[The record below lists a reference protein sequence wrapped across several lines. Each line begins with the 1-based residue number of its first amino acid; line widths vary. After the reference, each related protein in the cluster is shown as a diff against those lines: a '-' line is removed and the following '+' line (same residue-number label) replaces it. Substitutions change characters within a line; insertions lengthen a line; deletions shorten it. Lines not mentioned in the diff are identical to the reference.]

1 MSDKTKDAIKIV
13 NAVKGVDTMSLTDIF
28 SNTSK
33 QTENIHSKIKNYIST
48 TPNFSNEGGVQTGA
62 KNLVIA
68 FLTLIGFII
77 SIIIYIIVYIIILCF
92 YIILFVYNLLLRFAK
107 LFGDYEFFNDF
118 DGENS
123 NYSYFLFIDIL
134 KDKSESNKKF
144 NLENDTPGNIHYEIN
159 EIFNN
164 IKRKLQN
171 RLEKYN
177 SLIKSLKEDRDKE
190 EEEKKYN
197 EIFQESE
204 ANKKELTFSNINSS
218 ERKALWT
225 SLFNG
230 IKEASFKDIP
240 NIIMNILT
248 FIFINL
254 RWFLGMLFEVVKYV
268 LSGCFL
274 IAKFCT
280 KSVLSTFQQ
289 ASLRWSRPFA
299 GLMILILIIFG
310 IAFACYNMYA
320 PEEELYNSN
329 FSNIGGGSSNNY
341 KSTYNDNTSFF
352 EALNRLPF
360 EFYSF
365 VNDFRIIY
373 YEILKRLKFFM
384 NFSSE
389 IIDDARN
396 FAREPEDYERT
407 KNNTDNIYDNIY
419 TFNAKYISE
428 IIANNNEREITEL
441 KNIINKLTLDKEK
454 YVIHLIKPKDI
465 KDCVNYSD
473 VLKLD
478 LSINNS
484 PNDISW
490 KINCGD
496 TAYFNN
502 TCKIKDIAITDTD
515 IHTCSITD
523 AIKTNKDYNN
533 I

>member
-33 QTENIHSKIKNYIST
+33 QTEDIHAKIKTFID
-48 TPNFSNEGGVQTGA
+48 PKISNEEGPKAGA
-62 KNLVIA
+62 SNLVQAIA
-68 FLTLIGFII
+68 SLIGFII
-77 SIIIYIIVYIIILCF
+77 SIIIYIITYIIILCL
-92 YIILFVYNLLLRFAK
+92 YIILFIYNLLLRFAK

-118 DGENS
+118 DGEIPNFA
-123 NYSYFLFIDIL
+123 YFLFIDIL
-134 KDKSESNKKF
+134 KNKSESDKKL

-177 SLIKSLKEDRDKE
+177 SLIKSLKIERDKE
-190 EEEKKYN
+190 EEEKNNN
-197 EIFQESE
+197 ELFQESE
-204 ANKKELTFSNINSS
+204 ANKKEITFANINSS
-218 ERKALWT
+218 ERQVLWNSMQVT
-225 SLFNG
+225 TFN
-230 IKEASFKDIP
+230 DIP
-240 NIIMNILT
+240 KIIFNFFALLFSYLKL
-248 FIFINL
+248 FIQI
-254 RWFLGMLFEVVKYV
+254 LFEGLKYI

-274 IAKFCT
+274 IAKFCS
-280 KSVLSTFQQ
+280 KSFLSTFQQ
-289 ASLRWSRPFA
+289 ATLRWSRPFA
-299 GLMILILIIFG
+299 GLMIIVLLILVMVLI
-310 IAFACYNMYA
+310 CYNMYA

-329 FSNIGGGSSNNY
+329 FTNIGGGGSYDY

-352 EALNRLPF
+352 EALNRLPL

-365 VNDFRIIY
+365 SNDFRMIY
-373 YEILKRLKFFM
+373 YELLKRLKFFM

-419 TFNAKYISE
+419 TFNAKYISDIIATKDEKE
-428 IIANNNEREITEL
+428 IIELRELRE
-441 KNIINKLTLDKEK
+441 IINKLTLDKEK
-454 YVIHLIKPKDI
+454 YVVHLIKPKDI
-465 KDCVNYSD
+465 KDCVDYSSA
-473 VLKLD
+473 LGLN

-490 KINCGD
+490 KIKCDDN
-496 TAYFNN
+496 AYFNN
-502 TCKIKDIAITDTD
+502 TCTMKDIDITDKET
-515 IHTCSITD
+515 HTCSITD

>member
-33 QTENIHSKIKNYIST
+33 QTEYLHARIKKII
-48 TPNFSNEGGVQTGA
+48 TPNFSNEAGA
-62 KNLVIA
+62 SNLLYA
-68 FLTLIGFII
+68 FASLIGFII
-77 SIIIYIIVYIIILCF
+77 SIIIYIIAYIIILCL
-92 YIILFVYNLLLRFAK
+92 YIILFIYNLLLRFAK
-107 LFGDYEFFNDF
+107 LFGDYEFFYDF
-118 DGENS
+118 DGEIS
-123 NYSYFLFIDIL
+123 NYSYFLFIDVL
-134 KDKSESNKKF
+134 KNKSEYDKKK
-144 NLENDTPGNIHYEIN
+144 NLNNNTPGNIHYEIN

-177 SLIKSLKEDRDKE
+177 SLIKSLKIERDKE
-190 EEEKKYN
+190 EEEKNNN
-197 EIFQESE
+197 ELFQESE
-204 ANKKELTFSNINSS
+204 ANKKEVTFANINSS
-218 ERKALWT
+218 ERQVLWT
-225 SLFNG
+225 SILNG
-230 IKEASFKDIP
+230 IRQASFRDIP

-248 FIFINL
+248 LIFINL
-254 RWFLGMLFEVVKYV
+254 RWFIGILFEGLKYI

-274 IAKFCT
+274 IAKFCS
-280 KSVLSTFQQ
+280 KSFLSTFQQ

-299 GLMILILIIFG
+299 GLMILVLLILVMVLV
-310 IAFACYNMYA
+310 CYNMYA

-329 FSNIGGGSSNNY
+329 FTNIGGGGSYDY

-352 EALNRLPF
+352 EALNRLPL

-365 VNDFRIIY
+365 LNDFRMIY
-373 YEILKRLKFFM
+373 YELLKRLNFFM

-419 TFNAKYISE
+419 TFNAKYISD
-428 IIANNNEREITEL
+428 IITNNNEQEIKDL
-441 KNIINKLTLDKEK
+441 NDIIKQLTLDKEK
-454 YVIHLIKPKDI
+454 YVVHLIKPKDI
-465 KDCVNYSD
+465 KNCVNYSS
-473 VLKLD
+473 VLGLN

-490 KINCGD
+490 KIKCDDN
-496 TAYFNN
+496 AYFNN
-502 TCKIKDIAITDTD
+502 TCTMKDIDITDKET
-515 IHTCSITD
+515 HTCSITD

>member
-33 QTENIHSKIKNYIST
+33 QTEDIHAKIKTLIAPT
-48 TPNFSNEGGVQTGA
+48 FSNEEGPKAGA
-62 KNLVIA
+62 SNLVKA
-68 FLTLIGFII
+68 FLSLIGFII
-77 SIIIYIIVYIIILCF
+77 SIIIYIIAYIIILCL
-92 YIILFVYNLLLRFAK
+92 YIILFIYNLLLRFAK

-118 DGENS
+118 DGEIP
-123 NYSYFLFIDIL
+123 NYAYFLFIDIL
-134 KDKSESNKKF
+134 KNKSESDKELK

-177 SLIKSLKEDRDKE
+177 SLIKSLKIERDKE
-190 EEEKKYN
+190 EEEKNNN
-197 EIFQESE
+197 ELFQESE
-204 ANKKELTFSNINSS
+204 ANKKEVTFANINSS
-218 ERKALWT
+218 ERQVLWT
-225 SLFNG
+225 SILNG
-230 IKEASFKDIP
+230 FRQTGFKHIPKLIMDI
-240 NIIMNILT
+240 LA
-248 FIFINL
+248 FIVINL
-254 RWFLGMLFEVVKYV
+254 RWFIGILFEGLKYF

-274 IAKFCT
+274 IAKFCS
-280 KSVLSTFQQ
+280 KSFLSTFQQ
-289 ASLRWSRPFA
+289 ATLRWSRPFA
-299 GLMILILIIFG
+299 GLMILVLLILVMVLV
-310 IAFACYNMYA
+310 CYNMYA

-329 FSNIGGGSSNNY
+329 FTNIGGGGSYDY

-352 EALNRLPF
+352 EALNRLPL

-365 VNDFRIIY
+365 LNDFRMIY
-373 YEILKRLKFFM
+373 YELLKRLKFFM

-419 TFNAKYISE
+419 TFNAKYISD
-428 IIANNNEREITEL
+428 IIANKNEQEIREL
-441 KNIINKLTLDKEK
+441 RDIINKLTLDKEK
-454 YVIHLIKPKDI
+454 YVVHLIKPKDI
-465 KDCVNYSD
+465 KDCVDYSS
-473 VLKLD
+473 VLGLN

-490 KINCGD
+490 KIKCDDN
-496 TAYFNN
+496 AYFNN
-502 TCKIKDIAITDTD
+502 TCTIKDIDITDKET
-515 IHTCSITD
+515 HTCSITD

>member
-1 MSDKTKDAIKIV
+1 MSDKTDDAIKIV

-33 QTENIHSKIKNYIST
+33 QTEYLHARIKKII
-48 TPNFSNEGGVQTGA
+48 TPNFSNEEGA
-62 KNLVIA
+62 KAGASNLFKA
-68 FLTLIGFII
+68 FASLIGFII
-77 SIIIYIIVYIIILCF
+77 SIIIYIIAYIIILCL
-92 YIILFVYNLLLRFAK
+92 YIILFIYNLLLRFAK

-118 DGENS
+118 DGEIS
-123 NYSYFLFIDIL
+123 NYSYFLFIDVL
-134 KDKSESNKKF
+134 KNKSEYDKKK
-144 NLENDTPGNIHYEIN
+144 NLNNNTPGNIHYEIN

-177 SLIKSLKEDRDKE
+177 SLIKSLKNERDKE
-190 EEEKKYN
+190 EEERKYY
-197 EIFQESE
+197 ELFQESE
-204 ANKKELTFSNINSS
+204 ANKKELTFANINSS
-218 ERKALWT
+218 ERQVLWNSMQVT
-225 SLFNG
+225 AFN
-230 IKEASFKDIP
+230 DIP
-240 NIIMNILT
+240 KIIFNFFALLFSYLKL
-248 FIFINL
+248 FIQI
-254 RWFLGMLFEVVKYV
+254 LFEVLKYF

-274 IAKFCT
+274 IAKFCS
-280 KSVLSTFQQ
+280 KSFLSTFQQ
-289 ASLRWSRPFA
+289 ATLRWSRPFA
-299 GLMILILIIFG
+299 GLMILIVLILVMVLV
-310 IAFACYNMYA
+310 CYNMYA

-329 FSNIGGGSSNNY
+329 FTNIGGGSYDY
-341 KSTYNDNTSFF
+341 KSMFNDNTSFF
-352 EALNRLPF
+352 EALNRLPL

-365 VNDFRIIY
+365 LNDFRMIY
-373 YEILKRLKFFM
+373 YELLKRLNFFM

-419 TFNAKYISE
+419 TFNAKYISD
-428 IIANNNEREITEL
+428 IIANKNEQDITEL

-454 YVIHLIKPKDI
+454 YVVHLIKPKDI
-465 KDCVNYSD
+465 KNCVNYSS
-473 VLKLD
+473 VLGLN

-490 KINCGD
+490 KIKCDD
-496 TAYFNN
+496 TSYFNN
-502 TCKIKDIAITDTD
+502 TCMIKDIDITDKET
-515 IHTCSITD
+515 HTCSITD